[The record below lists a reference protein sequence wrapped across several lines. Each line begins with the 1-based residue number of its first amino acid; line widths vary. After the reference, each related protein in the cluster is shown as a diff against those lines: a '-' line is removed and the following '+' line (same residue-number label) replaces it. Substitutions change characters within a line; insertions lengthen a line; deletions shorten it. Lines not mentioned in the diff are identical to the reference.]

1 MASSS
6 LNSVLVE
13 AKSFAN
19 FGGWVVD
26 SQFDLEMGSPY
37 LIAHGNGHAV
47 QDATTTVCIPTAGNY
62 YV

>member
-6 LNSVLVE
+6 SNSVLVE

-19 FGGWVVD
+19 FIKWVLD

-37 LIAHGNGHAV
+37 LMAYGNGRAV
-47 QDATTTVCIPTAGNY
+47 QDAITTV
-62 YV
+62 